1 MKGKFWSAFGL
12 AICLMACL
20 MVVWPNQPAQG
31 VTAMGL
37 QEDFIRVVERVKPSV
52 VSLKAVRVVTYQVP
66 GVPEDFFRGTPFE
79 GVFRDFGPSPA
90 IRKRQV
96 GQGSGIIIDSYGHIL
111 TNTHVVAGAQQIK
124 VHLDDGREV
133 MGKVV
138 GSNERLDI
146 ALIYAPAQNLR
157 PAMLGDSARIRVG
170 QWAIAI
176 GSPFGL
182 EQTVT
187 VGVVSATGRRG
198 VGKGT
203 YGDFIQ
209 TDASINPG
217 NSGGPLCD
225 LDGRVMGINSMIV
238 STGQG
243 IGFAIPINLAKRTI
257 TPWLSG
263 RYEGGAVGNR
273 HVMGEEAYSCSLSQ
287 RGSRTMTVAPG
298 GLASIRTSPWCSVM
312 MRCTVVRPMPVP
324 WGLVEQK
331 GSKT

>member
-1 MKGKFWSAFGL
+1 MKARYG
-12 AICLMACL
+12 IACL
-20 MVVWPNQPAQG
+20 FILLAAGLLLAWPDHTAQG
-31 VTAMGL
+31 ATAMGL
-37 QEDFIRVVERVKPSV
+37 QEDFIRVVERVRPSV

-90 IRKRQV
+90 IRRRQV

-111 TNTHVVAGAQQIK
+111 TNSHVVAGAQQIK
-124 VHLDDGREV
+124 VRLDDGREV
-133 MGKVV
+133 TGRVV

-146 ALIYAPAQNLR
+146 ALISAPVQGLR
-157 PAMLGDSARIRVG
+157 PAVLGDSNRIRVG

-257 TPWLSG
+257 TPWL
-263 RYEGGAVGNR
+263 RR
-273 HVMGEEAYSCSLSQ
+273 Q
-287 RGSRTMTVAPG
+287 
-298 GLASIRTSPWCSVM
+298 
-312 MRCTVVRPMPVP
+312 
-324 WGLVEQK
+324 
-331 GSKT
+331 